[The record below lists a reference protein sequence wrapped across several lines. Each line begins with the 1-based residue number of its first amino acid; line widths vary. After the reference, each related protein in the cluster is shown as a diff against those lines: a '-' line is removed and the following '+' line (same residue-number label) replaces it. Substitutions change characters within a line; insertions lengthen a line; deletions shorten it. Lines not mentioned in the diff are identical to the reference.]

1 MSHSITL
8 TTAERTILLDYL
20 RRSPDPALR
29 SRAHIILLLADGLSW
44 ALITAVLFCSSRT
57 VTRWQERFR
66 AGRVQARRGRPRG
79 APARLGQRWTD
90 LVVEW
95 VSRHKPRAF
104 GFFRGRWCCAVL
116 ALLLQRD
123 YALDVGRET
132 IRRWLHR
139 EELVWRR
146 PCPILERTDPQKEA
160 ILQELRV
167 LLRDLPDD
175 ETAVFQDE
183 ADVNL
188 NPDIGC
194 MWMYRGQQAK
204 VVTPGDNAKCYLA
217 GSLHWRT
224 GVLFTTEGPKR
235 DAALF
240 VRHLHELRRKLRRYR
255 KIHVICDNAKFHHD
269 CWAVWEFCAQ
279 YGDRVELHFLP
290 KYAPEL
296 NPIERIWGV
305 LHEQITRNH
314 QCQSIEELVDLVLA
328 WLTDRKL
335 IKVEDAAYREAQQP
349 LVAAWGLL
357 SLLCGPI

>member
-57 VTRWQERFR
+57 VARWQERFR
-66 AGRVQARRGRPRG
+66 AGRVPALLGQTRG
-79 APARLGQRWTD
+79 APVRLGQRWTD

-95 VSRHKPRAF
+95 VTRCKPRDF
-104 GFFRGRWCCAVL
+104 GFFRSRWCCAVL

-240 VRHLHELRRKLRRYR
+240 VRHLHDLRRKLRRYR
-255 KIHVICDNAKFHHD
+255 KIHVICDNAKFHWD
-269 CWAVWEFCAQ
+269 CWAVWEFVAQ
-279 YGDRVELHFLP
+279 HGDRVVLHFLP
-290 KYAPEL
+290 KYAPEC
-296 NPIERIWGV
+296 NPIERVWW
-305 LHEQITRNH
+305 HMREAITRNH
-314 QCQSIEELVDLVLA
+314 TCRDLPELIEQVLG
-328 WLTDRKL
+328 WLTQRKSFP
-335 IKVEDAAYREAQQP
+335 VEDSVYRLPQSPTEP
-349 LVAAWGLL
+349 L
-357 SLLCGPI
+357 SLLQGLI